1 MARRVP
7 TWAKWL
13 IGAAV
18 AVLVLV
24 TVGPFVYIH
33 FIEGSPKPKLSL
45 DSITTTTAVP
55 GAATSAAANA
65 SGGATTASASIDG
78 TWHIADGS
86 QVGYRVKEVLFGQST
101 TAVGRTSS
109 VTGQATING
118 PQVTAADFSVDMS
131 TVSSDQRQRDNQF
144 RNRIM
149 DVSSFPTATFKLTS
163 PIDLGSAPPD
173 GTRVTT
179 KAHGDLTLRG
189 QTKPVTIDLT
199 AQRANG
205 QIQVAGSTELTFSD
219 WGIPNPS
226 FGPAETE
233 DHGTLEV
240 LLVFSR

>member
-55 GAATSAAANA
+55 AAATSAAANA
-65 SGGATTASASIDG
+65 SGGATTASAGIDG
-78 TWHIADGS
+78 TWHVADGS
-86 QVGYRVKEVLFGQST
+86 QAGYRVKEVLFGQST

-118 PQVTAADFSVDMS
+118 TQVTAADFSVDIVGSMLKS
-131 TVSSDQRQRDNQF
+131 CDIPEIEDEDDPNVPY
-144 RNRIM
+144 RIIGLICENDAM
-149 DVSSFPTATFKLTS
+149 PALDSL
-163 PIDLGSAPPD
+163 
-173 GTRVTT
+173 
-179 KAHGDLTLRG
+179 
-189 QTKPVTIDLT
+189 
-199 AQRANG
+199 
-205 QIQVAGSTELTFSD
+205 AGR
-219 WGIPNPS
+219 PHP
-226 FGPAETE
+226 
-233 DHGTLEV
+233 
-240 LLVFSR
+240 